1 MKYAISFL
9 VLAIAGCTADPLAG
23 APATDTDTVTSAATT
38 VGIVPIPV
46 EAADSAVWNPRINTG
61 DELWPTTLNIRSA
74 QLLIKRGPVD
84 PVTGGARFFA
94 FVVWNGSFVGRI
106 YQGAVGF
113 DGNDLRLK
121 ASATFAARASGLPDR
136 NSSSTG
142 NASSG
147 PVTPLPHPNV
157 DGTFHFSATYLD
169 NVRTNALAILNAT
182 ADFEAFTE

>member
-1 MKYAISFL
+1 MKYAISLL

-23 APATDTDTVTSAATT
+23 APATDTAASAATT
-38 VGIVPIPV
+38 IGIVPIPV
-46 EAADSAVWNPRINTG
+46 EATDSVVWNPRINTG
-61 DELWPTTLNIRSA
+61 DELWPTTLNIHSA
-74 QLLIKRGPVD
+74 QLLIKRAPVD
-84 PVTGGARFFA
+84 PVTGGARFLA

-106 YQGAVGF
+106 YQGTVGAV
-113 DGNDLRLK
+113 GNDLRLK
-121 ASATFAARASGLPDR
+121 ASATFATRTSGLPDH

-157 DGTFHFSATYLD
+157 DGTFHFSTTYLD